1 MPPFKTNSK
10 MAFESRIRKIA
21 HDHGNKIRKMA
32 FEKRIRTTAPQ
43 DDGEEVHKMYMMN
56 KIERNINNQMETI
69 EDLKFLRNS
78 FSKKSRKHG
87 NFWGRNYDLRK
98 NLLATI
104 SAYKIHQILEERLM
118 QQQEQHAHFLQI
130 QYGFYNPQN
139 DVQYGDL
146 QQQQEISQS
155 QNVNVS
161 IQELI
166 ENLSQLNQ
174 SGFQQQQSIQSEP
187 QENEDVSIQALVENL
202 TQLNPPT
209 AEPQHQNETIND
221 ASFDEQIQ
229 NSSVIDEDLRNL
241 LRSFDKV

>member
-21 HDHGNKIRKMA
+21 HEHGNKIRKMA
-32 FEKRIRTTAPQ
+32 FEKRIRTTAQ
-43 DDGEEVHKMYMMN
+43 DDGEEVQKMYMMK
-56 KIERNINNQMETI
+56 KIERNINNKMETI

-78 FSKKSRKHG
+78 FSKKSRKHE
-87 NFWGRNYDLRK
+87 NFWGKNYDLRK
-98 NLLATI
+98 NLLASI
-104 SAYKIHQILEERLM
+104 SAYKIHRILEERLM
-118 QQQEQHAHFLQI
+118 HQQEQHAHFLQI

-139 DVQYGDL
+139 DQYGDL
-146 QQQQEISQS
+146 QQQQISQ
-155 QNVNVS
+155 QNVHVS

-187 QENEDVSIQALVENL
+187 QQNEDGSMQALVENL

-209 AEPQHQNETIND
+209 AEPQQQNETIIND